1 MKYLL
6 EVEWTDTVA
15 SDVGRILAALPDEVE
30 PTTSLVPRGRTRGFI
45 VVSADDPKVLDGVTR
60 AVTAAGAEVR
70 VVAGHEG

>member
-15 SDVGRILAALPDEVE
+15 SDVGRILAALPDAVE
-30 PTTSLVPRGRTRGFI
+30 QTTSLVPQGRSRGFI

-70 VVAGHEG
+70 VVAGHDG